1 MRKTLASQFE
11 LKRAAEREN
20 KKDLNEQADMW
31 KKERE
36 IW

>member
-11 LKRAAEREN
+11 QKKANEREQ
-20 KKDLNEQADMW
+20 KKDMDQQAEMW